1 VTPTEIAGRCHHC
14 VTILS
19 LTVSDLLGL
28 CKGYRAIPAGS
39 TEPVRPEGAPLCWFG
54 FRPLCWGSP
63 QRRADTVTAAK
74 AVGAPIV

>member
-1 VTPTEIAGRCHHC
+1 MTLTEIAGRCHHC
-14 VTILS
+14 VTTLS
-19 LTVSDLLGL
+19 LTVSEVPRLG
-28 CKGYRAIPAGS
+28 KDYRAIPVGS
-39 TEPVRPEGAPLCWFG
+39 NEPARPEGAPLCWFG